1 MKPSRKPARSL
12 PVLPAGAVALDAGPR
27 LPDPPGAPRVGLLT
41 LGCDKN
47 TVDSE
52 RLLARLRAAGAAVTT
67 RPEEADVVV
76 VNTCGFIDMAKE
88 ESIDTIL
95 EAVRLKE
102 SGRVRAVVAMGC
114 LVQRYKHELEA
125 EIPEVDLFLGLMEAD
140 RLLPELRRRN
150 LVPDAGV
157 VPLMERSLRIL
168 STDTPHTAPLKIS
181 EGCDHGCAFCA
192 IPMMRGKFRSTPV
205 NVLVREARE
214 LEAAGVVE
222 LSIVSQDTT
231 WYGRDYRPL
240 PHRPDGESRSSAAR
254 PDGESRPSAS
264 HPDGESPA
272 LAPDYPGETGGRGD
286 GEAGEGAD
294 YFYGKPFPGMA
305 GLDLLPP
312 PAVGGG
318 PGRGSSIGSGA
329 GAGKQGPVRQEL
341 ALPDGLRRR
350 GALPYLLR
358 TLLAETTIPWLRLFY
373 MYPSGITRELVDLLA
388 QEPRVLPYLDMPI
401 QHGSDRV
408 LKRMRRPERRSTI
421 LERVGWL
428 RDALPEVV
436 LRTTVIVGFPGERE
450 EDFEALID
458 LLEEVRFDHLGA
470 FAYSEEEGTA
480 AAVMDGMVPPAQ
492 RQERLERL
500 MDVQRAIAQEK
511 NEARL
516 GREVQVLI
524 DEVRGGEA
532 TGRAWWQAPEVD
544 GGVHLADADDLEAG
558 RFVTARLTSVLD
570 RDFEGTVIR
579 EGVDG

>member
-1 MKPSRKPARSL
+1 MKRTRKPARSL
-12 PVLPAGAVALDAGPR
+12 PVLPASAAATDAALR
-27 LPDPPGAPRVGLLT
+27 LADPGTDAPRVGLLT

-52 RLLARLRAAGAAVTT
+52 RILARLRAAGAAVTT
-67 RPEEADVVV
+67 RPDEADVVV
-76 VNTCGFIDMAKE
+76 VNTCGFIDMAKQ

-102 SGRVRAVVAMGC
+102 TGRVQAVVAMGC

-125 EIPEVDLFLGLMEAD
+125 ELPEVDLFLGLMEAD
-140 RLLPELRRRN
+140 RLLPELRSRN
-150 LVPDAGV
+150 LVRAADD

-168 STDTPHTAPLKIS
+168 SSDTPHTAPLKIS

-231 WYGRDYRPL
+231 WYGRDNRPRRPGPTL
-240 PHRPDGESRSSAAR
+240 DRPDGETPAAPPGR
-254 PDGESRPSAS
+254 PGVK
-264 HPDGESPA
+264 
-272 LAPDYPGETGGRGD
+272 GRRR
-286 GEAGEGAD
+286 AD

-305 GLDLLPP
+305 GLDLLR
-312 PAVGGG
+312 PAEDAG
-318 PGRGSSIGSGA
+318 PETRGLD
-329 GAGKQGPVRQEL
+329 GPVRQEM
-341 ALPDGLRRR
+341 ALPEGLGRR

-373 MYPSGITRELVDLLA
+373 MYPSGITRELVALLA
-388 QEPRVLPYLDMPI
+388 EEPRLLPYLDMPI

-408 LKRMRRPERRSTI
+408 LKRMRRPERRRTI

-428 RDALPEVV
+428 RDALPDLV
-436 LRTTVIVGFPGERE
+436 LRTTVIVGFPGELD

-458 LLEEVRFDHLGA
+458 LLEDVRFDHLGA
-470 FAYSEEEGTA
+470 FAYSEEEGTRA
-480 AAVMDGMVPPAQ
+480 AAMDEAVPPGL

-500 MDVQRAIAQEK
+500 LDVQRAISQEK
-511 NEARL
+511 NEARV
-516 GREVQVLI
+516 GREVRVLV
-524 DEVRGGEA
+524 DEVVGGQA
-532 TGRAWWQAPEVD
+532 TGRTWWQAPEVD
-544 GGVHLADADDLEAG
+544 GVVHLAGAGNLRAG
-558 RFVTARLTSVLD
+558 RFATARLTSALD
-570 RDFEGTVIR
+570 RDFEGIMIR
-579 EGVDG
+579 EDVDE

>member
-1 MKPSRKPARSL
+1 MKRSRKPARPL
-12 PVLPAGAVALDAGPR
+12 PVLPVGAAAMDAELR
-27 LPDPPGAPRVGLLT
+27 LARPDGTAPRVGLLT

-52 RLLARLRAAGAAVTT
+52 RILARLRAAGAAVTT
-67 RPEEADVVV
+67 RPDEADVVV

-102 SGRVRAVVAMGC
+102 TGRVQAVVAMGC

-125 EIPEVDLFLGLMEAD
+125 ELPEVDLFLGLMETD

-150 LVPDAGV
+150 LVPAADA
-157 VPLMERSLRIL
+157 VPLMERPLRML
-168 STDTPHTAPLKIS
+168 SSETRHTAPLKIS

-192 IPMMRGKFRSTPV
+192 IPLMRGKFRSTPV

-231 WYGRDYRPL
+231 WYGRDYRPR
-240 PHRPDGESRSSAAR
+240 PHHPEGENAA
-254 PDGESRPSAS
+254 AAH
-264 HPDGESPA
+264 HPDGETAATA
-272 LAPDYPGETGGRGD
+272 LRHPGELGGRGD
-286 GEAGEGAD
+286 GPPMDDAD

-305 GLDLLPP
+305 GLDLLRPAHGAGGASVP
-312 PAVGGG
+312 LPAAVG
-318 PGRGSSIGSGA
+318 
-329 GAGKQGPVRQEL
+329 
-341 ALPDGLRRR
+341 RR
-350 GALPYLLR
+350 GALPYLLQ

-373 MYPSGITRELVDLLA
+373 MYPSGITPELVELLA
-388 QEPRVLPYLDMPI
+388 GEPRLLPYLDMPI

-408 LKRMRRPERRSTI
+408 LKRMRRPERRRTI

-428 RDALPEVV
+428 RDAIPDVV
-436 LRTTVIVGFPGERE
+436 LRTTVIVGFPGERD

-458 LLEEVRFDHLGA
+458 LLEQVRFDHLGA

-480 AAVMDGMVPPAQ
+480 AAVMEDAVPAGL

-500 MDVQRAIAQEK
+500 MDVQRAISQEK

-516 GREVQVLI
+516 GRDVRVLI
-524 DEVRGGEA
+524 DEVADGMA
-532 TGRAWWQAPEVD
+532 MGRAWWQAPEVD
-544 GGVHLADADDLEAG
+544 GGVHLADALNLEPG
-558 RFVTARLTSVLD
+558 RFVTARLTSAED
-570 RDFEGTVIR
+570 RDLEGIVIR
-579 EGVDG
+579 EDVDG